1 MVDDAMRQGGD
12 GVGGAECADVRGR
25 LAQIERTVMDGL
37 TPFQRATVKH
47 VAQLYRGDGRGA
59 GRRRVLVAD
68 EVGLGK
74 TLIARG
80 VLAEIAMLRAEEG
93 DPLVKVAYICSNA
106 AIALQNVR
114 KLKIDGDI
122 KMESP
127 DDSRLSMQHL
137 KVASERGDEALARRY
152 IQITPITPGTSF
164 NISSGDGT
172 MSERALML
180 AVLAYDER
188 LGRDS
193 GRYERLS
200 DLLWSKRSNS
210 NPRSWRD
217 RCESAAVKVRRARVN
232 DPGRGER
239 SGYPYDVLDGL
250 WRELDAADSTTL
262 DSLCD
267 YLDAGEKDSSR
278 ERAIINDLRR
288 AFANVCVSMLDVDFV
303 IMDEFQRYQDL
314 LSEKDSETS
323 ILVQRFLQGETRVLL
338 LSATPFRLYSTEAE
352 LDTGELGDS
361 YKEFLEVMDFL
372 AGDDAAEHDRV
383 KRAWGEYVSKMRL
396 LTAGACGIDEVIAA
410 RAVAEEVAR
419 GLMVRTERQSTGEL
433 GPIADITTH
442 GARSGE
448 GRLAR
453 PPAIAVTPDDVRAY
467 VRMRALA
474 RKADLDRGLMSVDY
488 VKSCPFPLSFMS
500 DYKLFKQLVKKA
512 EKRPELISADKSA
525 DGGLLWLRSWDV
537 SSYKRIKVRHARFQ
551 ALLADVKG
559 TDDLA
564 SIHPERLLWVPASRP
579 YYRPSADSPYAHAAG
594 FSKMV
599 LFSSWAMVP
608 PAVSCLLSYEFERAN
623 VLRLSRSSGKEFR
636 YFKGEGDVDE
646 TRDSQALPSHRM
658 KFDREQHNA
667 FLLLYPSR
675 YLEGLVDV
683 NGIASDSLSLTELRR
698 SLRARITADL
708 ARALGV
714 ERLPRGLAGPRGSI
728 DWYVMAALMLDRA
741 AGHDV
746 LGELLDGDGRK
757 ALVPTGAYA
766 TEVEVLEGIR
776 DMAARWDA
784 RDFSR
789 FPGDIANVLA
799 DAAIASP
806 AVCSLRSYGAF
817 AGGADSV
824 PAWMAFQF
832 GHAFARRM
840 NTSSATLAVAAS
852 MERRD
857 EASSHWKNLLDYSSE
872 GNLQAVLDEY
882 AFLQWDSDA
891 KVGDPDALVRFH
903 EAMVGP
909 GDRPDLRNVETVH
922 EVRVPNYASNK
933 AERVG
938 KMRMRTNIAS
948 AYMDIKRSGDKAG
961 QSVLRSTLRE
971 AFNSPF
977 RPFFLTSTS
986 VGQEGLDFHFYC
998 RKICHWNLPSNPVDL
1013 EQREGRVNRYQGLAV
1028 RQGIAMRYGN
1038 MRFDASAS
1046 GVRGMAS
1053 GATPI
1058 WRQLFDVAET
1068 NEVEFDGR
1076 ASGSG
1081 LLPNWGL
1088 TSHGVSAPIERYVY
1102 PYPFSR
1108 DEALYDSLMEQVLRY
1123 RIVIGQPNQEE
1134 LLRLLEDLVAQG
1146 VIGESQRERL
1156 YINLCPF
1163 VWRGEEMESRMFVV
1177 GKG

>member
-1 MVDDAMRQGGD
+1 MVDDVTRQGGD

-25 LAQIERTVMDGL
+25 LAQIEDAVMKGL

-59 GRRRVLVAD
+59 GRQRALVAD

-193 GRYERLS
+193 GRFERLS
-200 DLLWSKRSNS
+200 ELLWSKRSNS

-217 RCESAAVKVRRARVN
+217 RCERAAAKVREARAN

-250 WRELDAADSTTL
+250 WRELDAAGSTTA

-267 YLDAGEKDSSR
+267 YLDAGERDSSR
-278 ERAIINDLRR
+278 ERVIINDLRR

-383 KRAWGEYVSKMRL
+383 KRVWGVYVSKMRL

-410 RAVAEEVAR
+410 RAAAEEVAR

-453 PPAIAVTPDDVRAY
+453 PPAIAITPNDIRAY

-474 RKADLDRGLMSVDY
+474 RKADPDRGLMSVDY

-512 EKRPELISADKSA
+512 EEHPELISADKSA

-559 TDDLA
+559 TDDVA

-658 KFDREQHNA
+658 RFDREQHNA
-667 FLLLYPSR
+667 FLLVYPSR
-675 YLEGLVDV
+675 YLEGLIDV
-683 NGIASDSLSLTELRR
+683 NRIASDSLSLAELRR

-708 ARALGV
+708 ARVLGV

-757 ALVPTGAYA
+757 ALALTGAYA
-766 TEVEVLEGIR
+766 TEGEVLEDIR
-776 DMAARWDA
+776 GMAARWDA

-840 NTSSATLAVAAS
+840 NTASATLAVAAS

-857 EASSHWKNLLDYSSE
+857 EASSHWKNLLDYSCE

-882 AFLQWDSDA
+882 AFLQWDGDA
-891 KVGDPDALVRFH
+891 KVDDPDALVRFH

-938 KMRMRTNIAS
+938 KIRMRTNIAS

-961 QSVLRSTLRE
+961 QSILRSTLRE

-1028 RQGIAMRYGN
+1028 RQGIAARYGD
-1038 MRFDASAS
+1038 MRFDTPPLSEGHSVNPDAN
-1046 GVRGMAS
+1046 RKPL
-1053 GATPI
+1053 PI
-1058 WRQLFDVAET
+1058 WRQLFAAAEK
-1068 NEVEFDGR
+1068 NETEREGR

-1088 TSHGVSAPIERYVY
+1088 TKHGASVPIERYVY

-1134 LLRLLEDLVAQG
+1134 LLRLLEELVAQG
-1146 VIGESQRERL
+1146 LIGESQRERL

-1163 VWRGEEMESRMFVV
+1163 VWRSEG
-1177 GKG
+1177 